1 MQNASGIHPTEYKV
15 LIAPKEVEQVTPGG
29 IIIPNEHREKQEHA
43 QQEGVIVEVSP
54 IAFEFELWP
63 QAARKPEPGDRV
75 LFAKYAGFQW
85 EGKDGKP
92 YRIVN
97 DKDVTAIL
105 D

>member
-1 MQNASGIHPTEYKV
+1 MENTSGIHPSEYKV
-15 LIAPKEVEQVTPGG
+15 LIAPKDVEQVTPGG
-29 IIIPNEHREKQEHA
+29 IIIPTELREKQEHA

-54 IAFEFELWP
+54 ISFTYEIWP
-63 QAARKPEPGDRV
+63 EGARKPKTGDRV

-85 EGKDGKP
+85 DGADGKP

-97 DKDVTAIL
+97 DKDITAIL